1 MTLKYGLVLSKR
13 EPAKYMRLVSTQALT
28 DDQKEQLS
36 AILLQV
42 PKHAIAQAASLVKDN
57 WIPRC

>member
-36 AILLQV
+36 AILL
-42 PKHAIAQAASLVKDN
+42 
-57 WIPRC
+57 